1 MKNIEQNF
9 NNIWD
14 EFDYFTDCIKKCDIQ
29 KVKYFL
35 NNSNF
40 NPTLSN
46 FIAFEY
52 ASCCIDSNVFKLFL
66 NDSRFIDNPRYEDSF
81 VSSCSCNEID
91 IVNEFLNVKYFD
103 ITFNEHLAFLM
114 ACRWLHFDIIHLFLK
129 NKNYEFLELNIKD
142 FKEQKN
148 LNSMFSFLL
157 KNNKLKDSLLF
168 HLDSNNLSI
177 SKDEVL
183 KMCLLKSVNDF

>member
-52 ASCCIDSNVFKLFL
+52 ASCCIDSNVFKLFF
-66 NDSRFIDNPRYEDSF
+66 RFSGLTIHYGFVEGVLRSPRA
-81 VSSCSCNEID
+81 V
-91 IVNEFLNVKYFD
+91 
-103 ITFNEHLAFLM
+103 
-114 ACRWLHFDIIHLFLK
+114 
-129 NKNYEFLELNIKD
+129 
-142 FKEQKN
+142 Q
-148 LNSMFSFLL
+148 
-157 KNNKLKDSLLF
+157 
-168 HLDSNNLSI
+168 
-177 SKDEVL
+177 
-183 KMCLLKSVNDF
+183 